1 MCQNEEN
8 APYLKRDQRNGYCH
22 HWPRG
27 VPKCCHKS
35 QDTPHAFCEPFVI
48 RRDLGKL
55 NLALVYSNSM
65 KNRRALP
72 VFFCQCSLRRNSG
85 ARRMRFPCLPPLFLV
100 VLAFVPL
107 LGYVSDFIRVFL
119 FLNPACCIV
128 VLLHNSRHIE
138 EGINNLVAHDMRE
151 HACGFPTFLCP
162 GNFIFLNKS
171 YCLFFL
177 LLVQ

>member
-1 MCQNEEN
+1 
-8 APYLKRDQRNGYCH
+8 
-22 HWPRG
+22 
-27 VPKCCHKS
+27 
-35 QDTPHAFCEPFVI
+35 
-48 RRDLGKL
+48 
-55 NLALVYSNSM
+55 
-65 KNRRALP
+65 
-72 VFFCQCSLRRNSG
+72 
-85 ARRMRFPCLPPLFLV
+85 MRFPCLPPLFLV

-151 HACGFPTFLCP
+151 HARGFPTFLCP

-177 LLVQ
+177 LLVQWTLTICTNRRRTAHMISSRMLWQICKNEQAYAIRTGYAWKYFLFSLNKWKNPPSLLQSTDTTVWKTLHRNTPPPPPENTH

>member
-8 APYLKRDQRNGYCH
+8 APYLNRDQRNGYCH

-85 ARRMRFPCLPPLFLV
+85 ARRMRFPCLPPLFSCSCPPSLFLIMFLFLYV
-100 VLAFVPL
+100 VLGF
-107 LGYVSDFIRVFL
+107 S
-119 FLNPACCIV
+119 FLNPACGIV
-128 VLLHNSRHIE
+128 VLLHISRLWHRRYQQF
-138 EGINNLVAHDMRE
+138 G
-151 HACGFPTFLCP
+151 CT
-162 GNFIFLNKS
+162 
-171 YCLFFL
+171 
-177 LLVQ
+177 